1 MQNRQCKG
9 TAAKR
14 GISLLLVV
22 GAFFAIGGGQEL
34 AADDNADAIIRDGII
49 HSANGNF
56 ADFRHQYQS
65 RLLFAL
71 DGVLARQAESAL
83 TDNFAA
89 VKKADVQLQTTLGN
103 RKGQIG
109 MNVIGAFAESQNS
122 AFGWQVRA
130 FGAENDTKGANAG
143 IFFRRVDGES
153 LYGINSFADYEDGK
167 YGDFLR
173 YGIGGELQNPFAALA
188 INYYLPITD
197 DKRQD
202 ATVAFS
208 QKGYD
213 ANLRINIPRLDYLKL
228 RADYYLFDGKYGGK
242 DDKGF
247 RYGLEVQPISN
258 LRIGAFYDDG
268 GEKFGGDIVY
278 VYNFGIP
285 QKRESK
291 VAFSP
296 DLFSP
301 ILREYSQRIVM
312 TTTERIE
319 VLRTPISVM
328 TTRIITPER
337 VFTTAMTM
345 AGMTTILTTETP
357 TMTITRMASAYFT
370 TRLDY
375 TFTDRNGVLSQVW
388 AVATTSVKYLI
399 TLPLAP
405 VSRPLVITTTR
416 DLDTGGAAGL
426 VIERSSNNRVAVGSE
441 WFFNAGNLLYTLTI
455 AEGSEDF
462 ISVAITLTN
471 KNTTT
476 VPHIITET
484 PMTNAAMTITTKL
497 TTFATSTITTGAAK
511 VDSRLPPSFPP
522 FPQVPKIAFADPVIL
537 ARRAGI
543 QHTNAAACGGK
554 GADAPSLNTSPEGA
568 TCNSTGQSAK
578 ARRPVNRHYELTKA
592 L

>member
-1 MQNRQCKG
+1 M
-9 TAAKR
+9 
-14 GISLLLVV
+14 
-22 GAFFAIGGGQEL
+22 EL
-34 AADDNADAIIRDGII
+34 F
-49 HSANGNF
+49 S
-56 ADFRHQYQS
+56 
-65 RLLFAL
+65 AL
-71 DGVLARQAESAL
+71 DNVLSQKTEDTLSE
-83 TDNFAA
+83 FAV
-89 VKKADVQLQTTLGN
+89 VKKADVQLQTPLGN
-103 RKGQIG
+103 RQAQIG
-109 MNVIGAFAESQNS
+109 INIIGAFAESQNS

-130 FGAENDTKGANAG
+130 FGGKDNIGGANVG
-143 IFFRRVDGES
+143 VFFRRVES
-153 LYGINSFADYEDGK
+153 GLLYGINIFGDYESGD

-197 DKRQD
+197 DKRQG

-213 ANLRINIPRLDYLKL
+213 ANLRINIPQMDYLKL
-228 RADYYLFDGKYGGK
+228 RGDYYYFDGKYGGE

-247 RYGLEVQPISN
+247 RYGLELQPIN
-258 LRIGAFYDDG
+258 DLRIGVFYDDG
-268 GEKFGGDIVY
+268 GEKFGGDIAY
-278 VYNFGIP
+278 TYNFGIR

-301 ILREYSQRIVM
+301 VVREYSQRILI

-328 TTRIITPER
+328 TTRMITPER

-345 AGMTTILTTETP
+345 AGMTTILTTEMP

-370 TRLDY
+370 TRIDY
-375 TFTDRNGVLSQVW
+375 TFADRNGVLSQVW

-399 TLPLAP
+399 TLPIAP
-405 VSRPLVITTTR
+405 VSRPLVITTAR

-426 VIERSSNNRVAVGSE
+426 VIEKSSNNRLAVGSE

-462 ISVAITLTN
+462 ISIAITLTN
-471 KNTTT
+471 ETPMT
-476 VPHIITET
+476 VADVITET
-484 PMTNAAMTITTKL
+484 PMTIAAMTITTRL
-497 TTFATSTITTGAAK
+497 TTFATSTITIGANTGAAK
-511 VDSRLPPSFPP
+511 VDSHLSPS

-537 ARRAGI
+537 ARWAGI
-543 QHTNAAACGGK
+543 QHNRVAIIQK
-554 GADAPSLNTSPEGA
+554 P
-568 TCNSTGQSAK
+568 
-578 ARRPVNRHYELTKA
+578 RRQYA
-592 L
+592 Q